1 MRGLNVG
8 LVSGCYFPKESL
20 SNFGPSVGQIFAPLG
35 LLDNESILRFENL
48 FFELGAVWEG

>member
-1 MRGLNVG
+1 VG

-20 SNFGPSVGQIFAPLG
+20 SNFGPAVGQIFAPLG
-35 LLDNESILRFENL
+35 LLDNESIFRFENL